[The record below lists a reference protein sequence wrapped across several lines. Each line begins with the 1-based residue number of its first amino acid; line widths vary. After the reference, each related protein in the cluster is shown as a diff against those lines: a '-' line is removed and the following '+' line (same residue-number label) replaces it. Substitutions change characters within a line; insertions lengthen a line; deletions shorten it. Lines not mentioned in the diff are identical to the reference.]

1 MATWKKVI
9 VSGST
14 ANLSALQVDNLT
26 SGSVVIGGGANNLTT
41 TAINGTGTIVATTAA
56 TGLSHSGSFS
66 GSFQG
71 SFAGLITSASFA
83 TSASYALSA
92 SFASTASFVQTA
104 QTASYVLQAVSAS
117 FATSASYAL
126 SASFAASASR
136 AVSASFAPN
145 LYNTDGTLTGARTLT
160 ANGNN
165 FTFSANSVASNVSF
179 NLVSPGTFEIS
190 GSNRVQIKGLDNA
203 TRANVVGIDPTS
215 GQLAYFTTSSIQN
228 VVSSSFATSASY
240 ALSASFVTTASFATS
255 ASFALSASF
264 ATSASRAVSA
274 SRADTAATASYVLQ
288 AVSASFA
295 TSASYALSASFTS
308 TASFVQTAQTASYV
322 LNAVS
327 ASLAQTARTASNIT
341 PAITNNTNNY
351 VLTANGD
358 GTINGEANLQFN
370 GTTLTVTGNE
380 VITGNLTVQGT
391 ASFQQTT
398 NLEVADRFI
407 LLASGSNTTGDGGLV
422 VQQGTQN
429 IGELYGYDA
438 AINRW
443 AFTSSFTANQS
454 VFTPSAYITTTE
466 FGGATPPTSPI
477 YGGASNGY
485 GNIFVSTGSGD
496 IFIYS

>member
-41 TAINGTGTIVATTAA
+41 TAINGTGTIVATTGAS
-56 TGLSHSGSFS
+56 GLSHSGSFS

-71 SFAGLITSASFA
+71 EFTGLITSASFA

-92 SFASTASFVQTA
+92 SFA
-104 QTASYVLQAVSAS
+104 
-117 FATSASYAL
+117 TSAS
-126 SASFAASASR
+126 S

-203 TRANVVGIDPTS
+203 TRANIVGIDPTS

-228 VVSSSFATSASY
+228 VVSSSFA
-240 ALSASFVTTASFATS
+240 
-255 ASFALSASF
+255 LSASF
-264 ATSASRAVSA
+264 AISASRAVSA

-288 AVSASFA
+288 AISASFAISASRAVSASFA
-295 TSASYALSASFTS
+295 S

>member
-1 MATWKKVI
+1 MPTWKKVI

-14 ANLSALQVDNLT
+14 ANLAALQVDNLT
-26 SGSVVIGGGANNLTT
+26 SGQVVIGGGTSNLST
-41 TAINGTGTIVATTAA
+41 TAINGTGNIVATTGA
-56 TGLSHSGSFS
+56 TGLSASGSFS

-71 SFAGLITSASFA
+71 NLTGTA
-83 TSASYALSA
+83 T
-92 SFASTASFVQTA
+92 TASF
-104 QTASYVLQAVSAS
+104 VLQAVSAS
-117 FATSASYAL
+117 FATSASQ
-126 SASFAASASR
+126 
-136 AVSASFAPN
+136 AVSASFAITASFAQNFSPSATASYA
-145 LYNTDGTLTGARTLT
+145 LQALSASYALT
-160 ANGNN
+160 ASFAPNIY
-165 FTFSANSVASNVSF
+165 NSDGSI
-179 NLVSPGTFEIS
+179 L
-190 GSNRVQIKGLDNA
+190 SNRTVTI
-203 TRANVVGIDPTS
+203 PTS
-215 GQLAYFTTSSIQN
+215 TFLKFRATSAGSLFQIDLASGGETVITGLPTGISSSILSLDPVGGKLIAMATSSIQN
-228 VVSSSFATSASY
+228 VVSSSFAST
-240 ALSASFVTTASFATS
+240 ASFVTTAQT
-255 ASFALSASF
+255 ASYVLNAVSASF

-274 SRADTAATASYVLQ
+274 SRADTASLAITASFASTASFVTTAQTASYVLQ

-295 TSASYALSASFTS
+295 TTASFAS
-308 TASFVQTAQTASYV
+308 TASFVTTAQTASFV

-327 ASLAQTARTASNIT
+327 ASLAQTAKTASNIT

-358 GTINGEANLQFN
+358 GTINGEANLQFT